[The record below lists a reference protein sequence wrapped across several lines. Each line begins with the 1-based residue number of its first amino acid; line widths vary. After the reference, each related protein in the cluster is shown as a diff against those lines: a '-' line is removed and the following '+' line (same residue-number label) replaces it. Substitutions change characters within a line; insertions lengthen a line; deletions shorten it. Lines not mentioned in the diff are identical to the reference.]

1 MLELSEEAQSILRP
15 DASSA
20 AFVKDLAAAG
30 LFPDALKV
38 LAHSLGGRQCIAWS
52 LACLQELKLST
63 PKQEV
68 AVAAVEKWL
77 AEPNDDNRRAAQ
89 DAAQQAKISTPAGC
103 IAQAVFFS
111 EGSIAPKG
119 ANAVPPPAYVG
130 QKIAAGG
137 VLLAVVSEP
146 AKAAERYQRCI
157 AIGLQQQ
164 KEQKG
169 TDDFSPSR
177 NSSPPKIA

>member
-1 MLELSEEAQSILRP
+1 MYELSEEVS
-15 DASSA
+15 
-20 AFVKDLAAAG
+20 DLAAAG

-38 LAHSLGGRQCIAWS
+38 LAHSLGGRKCIAWA
-52 LACLQELKLST
+52 LACLRELKVST

-89 DAAQQAKISTPAGC
+89 AASEQAQISTPAGC
-103 IAQAVFFS
+103 IALAAFFS

-119 ANAVPPPAYVG
+119 ANEVPPPPHVAE
-130 QKIAAGG
+130 KIAAGG

-146 AKAAERYQRCI
+146 TKAAERYQRCI
-157 AIGLQQQ
+157 ALALRAETEPGASA
-164 KEQKG
+164 
-169 TDDFSPSR
+169 T
-177 NSSPPKIA
+177 

>member
-1 MLELSEEAQSILRP
+1 MYELSEEAQIILRP

-20 AFVKDLAAAG
+20 ASVSDLAAAG

-38 LAHSLGGRQCIAWS
+38 LAHSLGGRKCIAWAM
-52 LACLQELKLST
+52 ACLRELKLST

-68 AVAAVEKWL
+68 AIAAVEKWL

-119 ANAVPPPAYVG
+119 VNEVPPPPHVAE
-130 QKIAAGG
+130 KIAAGA
-137 VLLAVVSEP
+137 VLLAVVLEP
-146 AKAAERYQRCI
+146 TKAAERYQRCL
-157 AIGLQQQ
+157 AIGL
-164 KEQKG
+164 QKG
-169 TDDFSPSR
+169 TDDFSPST
-177 NSSPPKIA
+177 NSPPPKIA